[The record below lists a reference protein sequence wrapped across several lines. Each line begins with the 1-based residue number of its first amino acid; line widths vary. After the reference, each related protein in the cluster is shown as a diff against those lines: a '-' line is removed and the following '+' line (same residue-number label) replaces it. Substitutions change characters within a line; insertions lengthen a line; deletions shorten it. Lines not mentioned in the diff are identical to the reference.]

1 MKLFGRSGTK
11 NKGRAKDGGAS
22 AKTPGNNGMGKGK
35 WFSARLLRKLAP
47 KKTQFAA
54 VDIGSYE
61 IKLVEISTAEGYP
74 VVKTTGKISTPPD
87 TLGDLADEEAL
98 VVALNEL
105 VLTSEMQLRE
115 VITTISGDKVVTRHI
130 KLPVMP
136 DKELETAI
144 RFEVEK
150 LIPVP
155 VSELTIRHLKLG
167 VTELNGEKNQH
178 LLVAAVPTSYIYDFY
193 RVFARADLT
202 VAAIDL
208 QVLSLWRVFC
218 GLTPDS
224 GSKGTVGVMD
234 IGAASTQFLVV
245 RDGLL
250 EFTRTLPVGGNLLT
264 HSLAEYYSYE
274 LGQATQMKEEKG
286 RLLSAEEA
294 AATSE
299 EEMQMDFSLRDG
311 LSELVREIRRSI
323 DFYNSQEGATPI
335 ERFVLSGGT
344 VKLAGFREFMAEAM
358 EVPVEFGNPGLSGQ
372 PIDATTPEVFDQAYA
387 VVLGSALREVVE

>member
-1 MKLFGRSGTK
+1 MKVFGKSSTK
-11 NKGRAKDGGAS
+11 NKGPKDGDPS
-22 AKTPGNNGMGKGK
+22 AKTSGSKGNGKG
-35 WFSARLLRKLAP
+35 FLAGLLRKFAP

-54 VDIGSYE
+54 VDIGSCE
-61 IKLVEISTAEGYP
+61 IKLVEVSTADGHP
-74 VVKTTGKISTPPD
+74 VVTATGKIPTPPD
-87 TLGDLADEEAL
+87 TLSDLADEEAL
-98 VVALNEL
+98 VIALNEL
-105 VLTSEMQLRE
+105 VLTSGMQLRE

-155 VSELTIRHLKLG
+155 VSDLTIRHLKLG
-167 VTELNGEKNQH
+167 VTGVNGEKTQH

-218 GLTPDS
+218 GLAPGS
-224 GSKGTVGVMD
+224 GSTGTVGIMD
-234 IGAASTQFLVV
+234 IGGASTQFLVV
-245 RDGLL
+245 REGLL
-250 EFTRTLPVGGNLLT
+250 EFTRTLPLGGNLLT
-264 HSLAEYYSYE
+264 HSLAAYYGYE
-274 LGQATQMKEEKG
+274 LQQASQMKEDKG

-294 AATSE
+294 AATSQDD
-299 EEMQMDFSLRDG
+299 MQMDFSLRDG

-323 DFYNSQEGATPI
+323 DYYTSQEGATPI
-335 ERFVLSGGT
+335 ERFIISGGT
-344 VKLAGFREFMAEAM
+344 VKLIGFREFLAEAM
-358 EVPVEFGNPGLSGQ
+358 EAPVDYGNPGIPDQ
-372 PIDATTPEVFDQAYA
+372 PVDGNNKSSFDLAYA